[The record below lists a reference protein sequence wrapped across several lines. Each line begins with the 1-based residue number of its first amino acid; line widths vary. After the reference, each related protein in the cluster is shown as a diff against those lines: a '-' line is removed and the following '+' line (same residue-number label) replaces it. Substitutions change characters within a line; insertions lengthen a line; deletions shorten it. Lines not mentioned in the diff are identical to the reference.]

1 MINRQSL
8 ILKKSYLCI
17 CMKQFLYSRS
27 RIIESLIHIIGWGI
41 VFAFPFV
48 MMTRGGFD
56 ITLVEY
62 LRHGS
67 IVPLSFLIVFYTN
80 YCFLIPRY
88 CRRTHQAILLLN
100 IVLIVCT
107 PPECT
112 SGRNMLSTPTPKEE
126 MKEEATGT
134 SEMDIHHARLI
145 LHDTH
150 RRTKR
155 SHPP

>member
-80 YCFLIPRY
+80 YNGRKGPELAENPYASMVFLWPSLSQCPRF
-88 CRRTHQAILLLN
+88 R
-100 IVLIVCT
+100 
-107 PPECT
+107 
-112 SGRNMLSTPTPKEE
+112 
-126 MKEEATGT
+126 
-134 SEMDIHHARLI
+134 
-145 LHDTH
+145 
-150 RRTKR
+150 
-155 SHPP
+155 